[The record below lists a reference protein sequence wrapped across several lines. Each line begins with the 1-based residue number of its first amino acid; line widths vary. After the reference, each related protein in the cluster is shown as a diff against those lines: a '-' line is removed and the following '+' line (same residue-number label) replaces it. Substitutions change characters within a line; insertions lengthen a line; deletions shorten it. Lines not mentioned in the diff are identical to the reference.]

1 MKKILSGVA
10 AGALAL
16 GIMASSVFAAVTFDS
31 SSGTG
36 FVGKGDVQ
44 TALGYN
50 NAQMQ
55 KEANNLVFTY
65 KAEDT
70 YTITV
75 TWDTGEGTKG
85 EQTHYVTHE
94 RTSSI
99 DSNVSYDP
107 RKANQYTGFNLNG
120 YENVTET
127 VGDIPS
133 VGDEFPGQSG
143 HIVTDVQVVS
153 STGTLFVNGHAIQ

>member
-1 MKKILSGVA
+1 MKRILSGVA

-16 GIMASSVFAAVTFDS
+16 GLMASSAFAAVTFDS
-31 SSGTG
+31 SSGIG

-70 YTITV
+70 YAITV

-107 RKANQYTGFNLNG
+107 RKANQYTGFNLKG
-120 YENVTET
+120 YEGILTE
-127 VGDIPS
+127 VGDIPTI
-133 VGDEFPGQSG
+133 GEEFPGKSG
-143 HIVTDVQVVS
+143 HIVTNVEKVS
-153 STGTLFVNGHAIQ
+153 TTGTLYVNGIAIQ